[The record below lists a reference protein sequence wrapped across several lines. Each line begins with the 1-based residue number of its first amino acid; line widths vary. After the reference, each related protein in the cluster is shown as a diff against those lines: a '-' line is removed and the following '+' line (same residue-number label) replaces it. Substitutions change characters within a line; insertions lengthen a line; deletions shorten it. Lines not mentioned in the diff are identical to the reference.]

1 MSEMTALPRVRK
13 QLYTSEQR
21 KRRDD
26 SIWTSVQGILAPV
39 QFMVFLVSVYFI
51 VSFLLTGEGYEEAS
65 FSVVIKT
72 AVLLTIMVTGAIWEK
87 AVFGQFL
94 LAPAFFWED
103 IVSFFVIAFHVAYV
117 FVLLANFFSNE
128 TQMVIAIIAYILY
141 LINAIQFLVKFRSA
155 RLTANLLSE
164 NEKEAVA

>member
-117 FVLLANFFSNE
+117 FVFCLLFFC
-128 TQMVIAIIAYILY
+128 
-141 LINAIQFLVKFRSA
+141 
-155 RLTANLLSE
+155 
-164 NEKEAVA
+164 AVDSHHKYAVVVRVQLHMHIFCFI